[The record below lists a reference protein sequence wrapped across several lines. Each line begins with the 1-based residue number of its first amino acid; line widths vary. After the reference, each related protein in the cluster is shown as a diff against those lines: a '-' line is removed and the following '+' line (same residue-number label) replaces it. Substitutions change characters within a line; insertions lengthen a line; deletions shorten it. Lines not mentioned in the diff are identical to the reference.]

1 MSLAKRALEL
11 PKNSKER
18 KMIEEYLKE
27 LRDEREKENKSSR
40 KS

>member
-1 MSLAKRALEL
+1 MSLAKKALEL

-18 KMIEEYLKE
+18 KMIEQYLKK
-27 LRDEREKENKSSR
+27 LRDERENKSTR

>member
-18 KMIEEYLKE
+18 KMIEEFIGGKTK
-27 LRDEREKENKSSR
+27 DKK
-40 KS
+40 KTKK